1 MVRVVIAF
9 LFLTTF
15 LSATLLEDKIES
27 FIGEKEYKIQ
37 KNLIRILFKNE
48 SQFLREDSSV
58 DDIKVLAKLKDSGL
72 LKLFYKEPQELNLT
86 FSTKEN
92 SLVFMRVIN
101 ESLSSMGYNYFLTK
115 RALKNSDSFVW
126 EIIIST
132 EHMVDPL
139 ILSKR
144 LEARGCF
151 LESVERKKE
160 NEWLYKI
167 NSDNIKIEAKRVEAN
182 RTLKLKKP
190 IKPYWIDVEGMK
202 SISFA
207 SKIADRWHPSIVF
220 YDDKLHIVKDY
231 KKDSATNR
239 LKIKIPIDT
248 KYVKVADL
256 YTLDNIK
263 RGISVYL
270 RSRN

>member
-1 MVRVVIAF
+1 MVRVVLVF
-9 LFLTTF
+9 SLFVTLMQ
-15 LSATLLEDKIES
+15 ATLLEDKIES
-27 FIGEKEYKIQ
+27 FIGEKEYKTQ

-48 SQFLREDSSV
+48 SLFLREDSGV

-72 LKLFYKEPQELNLT
+72 LKLFYKEPQELNLS
-86 FSTKEN
+86 FSTKDN
-92 SLVFMRVIN
+92 SLIFMRVIN

-126 EIIIST
+126 DIIIST
-132 EHMVDPL
+132 EHIVDPL
-139 ILSKR
+139 IFSKR
-144 LEARGCF
+144 LETRGCF
-151 LESVERKKE
+151 LESVERKSE
-160 NEWLYKI
+160 NEWAYKV
-167 NSDNIKIEAKRVEAN
+167 NSDSIKVEAKKVEAN
-182 RTLKLKKP
+182 ITQKLKKP

-239 LKIKIPIDT
+239 LKIKIPEDA
-248 KYVKVADL
+248 KYIKVADL

-263 RGISVYL
+263 RGISIYL
-270 RSRN
+270 KRR